1 MVRVFEALLLSL
13 VTLALVGCGE
23 PKPLTVNASS
33 PPAGTAATS
42 PTATQP
48 APSADESY
56 IATGPLVVENQVDV
70 QAQREGIVFQVFG
83 DTGGV
88 VRKGQLLALLDN
100 RQLLAEREAAR
111 ARMRSSQADEKN
123 WEAESRVAQ
132 VDLERAEEMWK
143 SQLITK
149 QDLEHARYKVV
160 AGKYEAEREHESA
173 RNVEA
178 MLQSLELEIEKT
190 RIIAPFEGVVGRRY
204 VRAGQKVAVG
214 DRLFWVTA
222 TAPLRVKFTLPERFL
237 GRIKKGQE
245 LAVSAAIAENQKH
258 MARVIQVSPVVD
270 AASGTIEVLAELI
283 GPAGNWRPGMA
294 ANIQIDGGR

>member
-1 MVRVFEALLLSL
+1 MSRAFETLLLSL
-13 VTLALVGCGE
+13 ALALIGCGE

-33 PPAGTAATS
+33 PQAGIPAAPATA
-42 PTATQP
+42 PQP
-48 APSADESY
+48 AAPADESY
-56 IATGPLVVENQVDV
+56 IASGPVVVENQVDV
-70 QAQREGIVFQVFG
+70 QAQREGIVSQVFG
-83 DTGGV
+83 DTGTA

-100 RQLLAEREAAR
+100 RQLGAEKEAAR

-123 WEAESRVAQ
+123 WEAESKVAE

-149 QDLEHARYKVV
+149 QALDHARYKVV
-160 AGKYEAEREHESA
+160 SGKYEAEREHESA
-173 RNVEA
+173 RNAEA

-190 RIIAPFEGVVGRRY
+190 RIVAPFEGVVGRRY

-222 TAPLRVKFTLPERFL
+222 TGPLRVKFTLPERFL
-237 GRIKKGQE
+237 GRIKNGQQVE
-245 LAVSAAIAENQKH
+245 VSAAIAENQKH

>member
-1 MVRVFEALLLSL
+1 MSRAFETLLLSL
-13 VTLALVGCGE
+13 ALALIGCGE

-33 PPAGTAATS
+33 PQAGIPAAPATA
-42 PTATQP
+42 PQP
-48 APSADESY
+48 AAPADESY
-56 IATGPLVVENQVDV
+56 IASGPVVVENQVDV
-70 QAQREGIVFQVFG
+70 QAQREGIVSQVFG
-83 DTGGV
+83 DTGTA

-100 RQLLAEREAAR
+100 RQLGAEKEAAR

-123 WEAESRVAQ
+123 WEAESKVAE

-149 QDLEHARYKVV
+149 QALDHARYKVV
-160 AGKYEAEREHESA
+160 SGKYEAEREHESA
-173 RNVEA
+173 RNAEA

-190 RIIAPFEGVVGRRY
+190 RIVAPFEGVVGRRY

-222 TAPLRVKFTLPERFL
+222 TGPLRVKFTLPERFM
-237 GRIKKGQE
+237 GRIKNGQQVE
-245 LAVSAAIAENQKH
+245 VSAAIAENQKH

>member
-1 MVRVFEALLLSL
+1 MSRAFETLLLSL
-13 VTLALVGCGE
+13 ALALIGCGE

-33 PPAGTAATS
+33 PQAGIPAAPATA
-42 PTATQP
+42 PQP
-48 APSADESY
+48 AAPADESY
-56 IATGPLVVENQVDV
+56 IASGPVVVENQVDV
-70 QAQREGIVFQVFG
+70 QAQREGIVSQVFG
-83 DTGGV
+83 DTGTT

-100 RQLLAEREAAR
+100 RQLGAEKEAAR

-123 WEAESRVAQ
+123 WEAESKVAE

-149 QDLEHARYKVV
+149 QALDHARYKVV
-160 AGKYEAEREHESA
+160 SGKYEAEREHESA
-173 RNVEA
+173 RNAEA

-190 RIIAPFEGVVGRRY
+190 RIVAPFEGVVGRRY

-237 GRIKKGQE
+237 GRIKNGQQVE
-245 LAVSAAIAENQKH
+245 VSAAIAENQKH

>member
-1 MVRVFEALLLSL
+1 MSRAFETLLLSL
-13 VTLALVGCGE
+13 ALALIGCGE

-33 PPAGTAATS
+33 PQAGIPAAPATA
-42 PTATQP
+42 PQP
-48 APSADESY
+48 AAPADESY
-56 IATGPLVVENQVDV
+56 IASGPVVVENQVDV
-70 QAQREGIVFQVFG
+70 QAQREGIVSQVFG
-83 DTGGV
+83 DTGTA

-100 RQLLAEREAAR
+100 RQLGAEKEAAR

-123 WEAESRVAQ
+123 WEAESKVAE

-149 QDLEHARYKVV
+149 QALDHARYKVV
-160 AGKYEAEREHESA
+160 SGKYEAEREHESA
-173 RNVEA
+173 RNAEA

-190 RIIAPFEGVVGRRY
+190 RIVAPFEGVVGRRY

-222 TAPLRVKFTLPERFL
+222 TAPLRVKFTLPERFM
-237 GRIKKGQE
+237 GRIKNGQQVE
-245 LAVSAAIAENQKH
+245 VSAAIAENQKH

>member
-1 MVRVFEALLLSL
+1 MSRAFETLLLSL
-13 VTLALVGCGE
+13 ALALIGCGE

-33 PPAGTAATS
+33 PQAGIPAAPATA
-42 PTATQP
+42 PQP
-48 APSADESY
+48 AAPADESY
-56 IATGPLVVENQVDV
+56 IASGPVVVENQVDV

-83 DTGGV
+83 DTGTT

-100 RQLLAEREAAR
+100 RQLGAEKKAAR

-123 WEAESRVAQ
+123 WEAESKVAE

-149 QDLEHARYKVV
+149 QALDHARYKVV
-160 AGKYEAEREHESA
+160 SGKYEAEREHESA
-173 RNVEA
+173 RNAEA

-190 RIIAPFEGVVGRRY
+190 RIVAPFEGVVGRRY

-237 GRIKKGQE
+237 GRIENGQQVE
-245 LAVSAAIAENQKH
+245 VSAAIAENQKH